1 MPRIS
6 SVPAGDRFS
15 SAGMA
20 AGTACTTRIAGHPPR
35 LARPIRQVPG
45 SGPAGKACT
54 RRRIK
59 SGKRRDRIE
68 AEADKNCPPRSQ
80 IRHAQR
86 RSPRRLPPASDNVVP
101 LHRQNGSAGN
111 LVVSQSLAQRY
122 PQFEDR
128 LSAGESH
135 RMRLLN
141 KYGDCLT
148 VPHFFVTFVEGA

>member
-1 MPRIS
+1 
-6 SVPAGDRFS
+6 
-15 SAGMA
+15 
-20 AGTACTTRIAGHPPR
+20 
-35 LARPIRQVPG
+35 
-45 SGPAGKACT
+45 
-54 RRRIK
+54 
-59 SGKRRDRIE
+59 
-68 AEADKNCPPRSQ
+68 
-80 IRHAQR
+80 
-86 RSPRRLPPASDNVVP
+86 VP